1 MKEIVLITGA
11 NGFVAK
17 RLSQILLPRF
27 HVRYLSRSPKNE
39 DEFHWDL
46 QKQIIDVHALVGV
59 DHIIHLAG
67 ADISEKRW
75 THDRKNEIIS
85 SRVQSARLLLKT
97 LSQNKIYIKS
107 FISASAVGYY
117 GSNSDNSGFT
127 EEALKGEGF
136 LANVVDEWEKAADQF
151 LLEKV
156 AERVVK
162 IRTGVILAK
171 EKGALPKMTLPIK
184 YGIGSPLGTG
194 TQYLSWIHIDD
205 ICQIYQ
211 LVLERSDLQGVFNG
225 VSPNPVTNKEL
236 TKEIARKIKRPILFP
251 SIPSWILKIVFG
263 EMSSVLL
270 DNIKVSSQKIEKA
283 GFKFQFSNIKE
294 ALENLLQ

>member
-11 NGFVAK
+11 NGMVAK
-17 RLSQILLPRF
+17 RLRQLLLPRF
-27 HVRYLSRSPKNE
+27 NVRFLTRNPKKD

-46 QKQIIDVHALVGV
+46 QKQIIDVHALIGV
-59 DHIIHLAG
+59 NHIIHLAG

-75 THDRKNEIIS
+75 TKSRKAEIIS
-85 SRVQSARLLLKT
+85 SRVDSAELLFKKLSENNLK
-97 LSQNKIYIKS
+97 IKS
-107 FISASAVGYY
+107 FITASAIGYY
-117 GSNSDNSGFT
+117 GSSDQVQKLN
-127 EEALKGEGF
+127 EASSKGDGF
-136 LANVVDEWEKAADQF
+136 LADVVDQWERVADQF

-184 YGIGSPLGTG
+184 YGIGAPLGTG
-194 TQYLSWIHIDD
+194 KQNISWIHIDD
-205 ICQIYQ
+205 ICRIYQ
-211 LVLERSDLQGVFNG
+211 FVIERSELQGVFNG

-236 TKEIARKIKRPILFP
+236 TREIARKIKRPTLFP

-283 GFKFQFSNIKE
+283 GFQFQFPNIKE
-294 ALENLLQ
+294 ALDNLL